1 MIGSHSP
8 TLHIL
13 PAGLGQFFLLEYP
26 HGLYLI
32 DCSTPGKENV
42 LLSKL
47 NELGRSD
54 LRLIWIT
61 HAHYDHYGSAARLRE
76 LTGARIGAHPADADF
91 LARGESP
98 LGFARGRGRIYP
110 IAQPLARLLRPL
122 RPAPPDF
129 TLEDGQTLERFG
141 LDATVLHT
149 PGHTPGHTCLV
160 LGDGT
165 AFAADLIASSSQPHL
180 QNLLATQWES
190 LPGSLRHLQAAQP
203 RTIYSGHS
211 RRPIDGAALQKIQ
224 P

>member
-1 MIGSHSP
+1 MGPHSLI
-8 TLHIL
+8 LHIL

-32 DCSTPGKENV
+32 DCSTPGKENI
-42 LLSKL
+42 LLARL

-76 LTGARIGAHPADADF
+76 LTGARIGVHPADADF

-98 LGFARGRGRIYP
+98 LGSARGRSRIYP
-110 IAQPLARLLRPL
+110 MAQPVARLLRPL
-122 RPAPPDF
+122 RPTPPDF

-180 QNLLATQWES
+180 QNLLATHWES
-190 LPGSLRHLQAAQP
+190 LPGSLRHLQNAQP

-211 RRPIDGAALQKIQ
+211 RRPISGAALQHIQ

>member
-1 MIGSHSP
+1 M

-26 HGLYLI
+26 HGLYGI
-32 DCSTPGKENV
+32 DCSTPGNEGI
-42 LLSKL
+42 LLAKL
-47 NELGRSD
+47 KELGRSD

-91 LARGESP
+91 LVRGESP
-98 LGFARGRGRIYP
+98 LGSARGHGWIYP
-110 IAQPLARLLRPL
+110 MAQPLARLVRPL

-149 PGHTPGHTCLV
+149 PGHTPGHTCLA
-160 LGDGT
+160 LADGT
-165 AFAADLIASSSQPHL
+165 AFAADLIGSSSRPHL
-180 QNLLATQWES
+180 QNLLATHWEL
-190 LPGSLRHLQAAQP
+190 LPGSLRHFQAAQP
-203 RTIYSGHS
+203 QIIFSGHS
-211 RRPIDGAALQKIQ
+211 HRPIDGAALQQIQ
-224 P
+224 A